1 MKDKIVKIERQS
13 LTVGLCANLFMALS
27 GWATFYLSGSE
38 ALLLDGNFSFILFLS
53 SIAALKISAI
63 KANRSNTFPFGLYV
77 SEALYALLK
86 GLLIGGVL
94 LTALTG
100 NVSKIA
106 KYIQGEELSMLKT
119 GPILIYSIAMVVICF
134 SLSLF
139 YHQQNKRT
147 GNSSS
152 MLETDKASSLVDGF
166 MSAGTG
172 AALVLIGYINPAS
185 SFNFLLYI
193 GDAIMVL
200 FLAMLMA
207 KQPITIIRE
216 AFIEL
221 AGGRLQNVDAYQ
233 AIEGA
238 ITHTLSQKETT
249 ASNVF
254 ISKTGSSYLVIL
266 SFTAAE
272 VDSKGIAVLA
282 QIKQSLTN
290 KLTQDYPH
298 IDIEFVLG

>member
-1 MKDKIVKIERQS
+1 MKDKIIQIERQS
-13 LTVGLCANLFMALS
+13 LTVGLCANLFMAFS

-77 SEALYALLK
+77 SEALYSLLK

-100 NVSKIA
+100 NASKIA

-185 SFNFLLYI
+185 SFDFLLYI

-200 FLAMLMA
+200 FLAIIMA
-207 KQPITIIRE
+207 KQPINIVRE

-221 AGGRLQNVDAYQ
+221 AGGRLQNIDAYED
-233 AIEGA
+233 IESI
-238 ITHTLSQKETT
+238 ITQQLTQQETM
-249 ASNVF
+249 ARNVF
-254 ISKTGSSYLVIL
+254 ISKTGSSYLVVL
-266 SFTAAE
+266 SFTTE
-272 VDSKGIAVLA
+272 EIDRKGITIFAH
-282 QIKQSLTN
+282 IKQSLTTQ
-290 KLTQDYPH
+290 LTEKYPH
-298 IDIEFVLG
+298 IDVELVLS